1 MDRLD
6 SPSHPGGQDPQIRLS
21 GSLNCVS
28 CVVAHMLTSVGHFR
42 HLPSPGRVRWRPHRT
57 RRRVYRRVYHPPH
70 RRLELVAGGERTQKH
85 KTHFKTRLN
94 GVSDPIR
101 AVCFDSPADD
111 EVRQS
116 DDEGSDGHQ
125 HTADRDD
132 LGPMELGPKVTD
144 ESDDQ
149 QVAWRDRGGLEHQGS
164 AVQVLKKKKSH
175 PSALIVNNK

>member
-1 MDRLD
+1 MR
-6 SPSHPGGQDPQIRLS
+6 
-21 GSLNCVS
+21 
-28 CVVAHMLTSVGHFR
+28 
-42 HLPSPGRVRWRPHRT
+42 
-57 RRRVYRRVYHPPH
+57 
-70 RRLELVAGGERTQKH
+70 AG
-85 KTHFKTRLN
+85 
-94 GVSDPIR
+94 
-101 AVCFDSPADD
+101 CFDSPADD

-164 AVQVLKKKKSH
+164 TLKKVTSICLDYLRSVTIN
-175 PSALIVNNK
+175 SAKAYR